1 MSHRSVR
8 VLDEIIGR
16 ARADKAQQA
25 AARKHR
31 TMTLR
36 EVRKEMGF
44 TQAQVAKAMGVT
56 QSALSQ
62 IESQGDMRLAT
73 LRRMVTAMGG
83 DVDVVIRYGNR
94 RTVVSTSQLKSPRR
108 ALRAHAG

>member
-1 MSHRSVR
+1 MSHRNVSA
-8 VLDEIIGR
+8 LDEMIGP
-16 ARADKAQQA
+16 ARAAKAQQA
-25 AARKHR
+25 ADRKHR

-62 IESQGDMRLAT
+62 IESQHDMRLAT

-83 DVDVVIRYGNR
+83 DVDVIIRYGSR
-94 RTVVSTSQLKSPRR
+94 STVVSTSQLKQTKR
-108 ALRAHAG
+108 AVRARAG